1 MVQVPSGW
9 PWLTLTVVKCW
20 WTIGDFPVS
29 TTIWKRCAKDMG
41 VSKNRGNPKS
51 SILIGFSF
59 INYKP
64 SILGYHWVPLWLET
78 SIWKRCGI
86 IIITH
91 DPLIVSSQLLG
102 SQTIWVTAHLTKFIP
117 WRSWGWREQ
126 KTPGGRM
133 LKFLEMR
140 RVKRCAKSGMRRRW
154 FRFLSQAGFGNW
166 G

>member
-1 MVQVPSGW
+1 
-9 PWLTLTVVKCW
+9 
-20 WTIGDFPVS
+20 
-29 TTIWKRCAKDMG
+29 MG

-154 FRFLSQAGFGNW
+154 FRFLSQAGFGKLRIVTIVFFFPMTLSVKWQYFNLKPW
-166 G
+166 ETWWCWEFLW